1 MQTGD
6 VLRRVRFLAEASEE
20 SIEFLAARAVSSRLA
35 RGEFLWHQ
43 GDPCIGIWVIVS
55 GSIAAVHTTPDG
67 DQLIYRIAGPYES
80 PGHVDII
87 DGAARE
93 VSARATRPSEVLAL
107 SAADVRHV
115 LDTDP
120 AVVFGLLRDT
130 TAIVRILQE
139 TAADLAHADLTHRL
153 AKLLL
158 SLADEDR
165 LGLTQGELAAHLAA
179 ARQSV
184 NSRLRMLT
192 DSGLVR
198 LAPGGAVAEIDR
210 AGLRAVVTG
219 R

>member
-1 MQTGD
+1 M
-6 VLRRVRFLAEASEE
+6 
-20 SIEFLAARAVSSRLA
+20 
-35 RGEFLWHQ
+35 
-43 GDPCIGIWVIVS
+43 IVS
-55 GSIAAVHTTPDG
+55 GSIAAVHTTADG
-67 DQLIYRIAGPYES
+67 DQLIYRVAGPYES
-80 PGHVDII
+80 PGHIDIVD
-87 DGAARE
+87 DAGPCGLGARDQ
-93 VSARATRPSEVLAL
+93 TSEVLAL
-107 SAADVRHV
+107 SAGDVRHV
-115 LDTDP
+115 LETDH
-120 AVVFGLLRDT
+120 AVVLGLLRDT
-130 TAIVRILQE
+130 TAIVRVLQE

-184 NSRLRMLT
+184 NKTLRMLS
-192 DSGLVR
+192 DGGLVR